1 MSINNPSM
9 KMYQAYK
16 DQELR
21 QRFMKILACF
31 ILMQHLRV
39 VSLAKIQYELSLI
52 VFVKVSLPIQLII
65 DCPIDLL

>member
-1 MSINNPSM
+1 
-9 KMYQAYK
+9 
-16 DQELR
+16 
-21 QRFMKILACF
+21 MKILACF

-65 DCPIDLL
+65 DFSIDLL